1 MSGRKLHLI
10 SPEPVVEF
18 TQGGRLNDALTQIA
32 QMANAQLT
40 VEYPSSKEPAGTST
54 PGDDVE
60 LPIIYRH
67 QQMGQVRY
75 TPNGDDTPVSQAAGA
90 MAALLEHVLDR
101 EVAVGDLAEA
111 MTTSYEE
118 LNMLYTLLPN
128 IATKTDEA
136 QIGKVLVDQTTSI
149 LNCGR
154 ASLLVLDDKRK
165 NLKVLASKGLPPE
178 AQNASIPTSENIAS
192 QVLFQE
198 DVLMVNN
205 ILQRP
210 DLAKLSV
217 GQYKKDS
224 FAIVRVPLYAQGEAV
239 GVLTATERADADE
252 FSARDR
258 KLLEGLSAMGAS
270 ALLNCRL
277 HQTVNRQM
285 LDTIKAL
292 ASVVDAK
299 DHYTHDHS
307 RRVSQLCVAAG
318 KQLGIND
325 AAMCREIELAGLLHD
340 IGKIGI
346 TDTILSKTTRLTAQE
361 FDVIKTHSQI
371 GASIV
376 ENVQGLE
383 AVAKAILHHHERC
396 DGLGYPH
403 GLDKDSIPIAS
414 KLISV
419 ADTFDALTSDR
430 LYRKKVSKEKALQ
443 EIKKDRG
450 TKLDAT
456 VMDAFPAVVDQF

>member
-1 MSGRKLHLI
+1 M
-10 SPEPVVEF
+10 
-18 TQGGRLNDALTQIA
+18 
-32 QMANAQLT
+32 
-40 VEYPSSKEPAGTST
+40 
-54 PGDDVE
+54 
-60 LPIIYRH
+60 
-67 QQMGQVRY
+67 
-75 TPNGDDTPVSQAAGA
+75 
-90 MAALLEHVLDR
+90 
-101 EVAVGDLAEA
+101 
-111 MTTSYEE
+111 
-118 LNMLYTLLPN
+118 
-128 IATKTDEA
+128 
-136 QIGKVLVDQTTSI
+136 
-149 LNCGR
+149 
-154 ASLLVLDDKRK
+154 
-165 NLKVLASKGLPPE
+165 ASKGLPPE

-192 QVLFQE
+192 QVLFQD

-239 GVLTATERADADE
+239 GVLTATERTGTDE

-285 LDTIKAL
+285 LDTIQAL

-307 RRVSQLCVAAG
+307 KRVSLLCVAAG
-318 KQLGIND
+318 KQLGIDD

-346 TDTILSKTTRLTAQE
+346 TDAILSKTTRLTHEE
-361 FDVIKTHSQI
+361 FEIIKTHSQV

-383 AVAKAILHHHERC
+383 AVAKAILHHHERY

-403 GLDKDSIPIAS
+403 GLDKDSIPISS

-430 LYRKKVSKEKALQ
+430 LYRKKVSKDKALQ

-450 TKLDAT
+450 TKLDPIA
-456 VMDAFPAVVDQF
+456 VDAFLAVVDQF

>member
-1 MSGRKLHLI
+1 M
-10 SPEPVVEF
+10 
-18 TQGGRLNDALTQIA
+18 
-32 QMANAQLT
+32 
-40 VEYPSSKEPAGTST
+40 
-54 PGDDVE
+54 
-60 LPIIYRH
+60 
-67 QQMGQVRY
+67 
-75 TPNGDDTPVSQAAGA
+75 
-90 MAALLEHVLDR
+90 
-101 EVAVGDLAEA
+101 
-111 MTTSYEE
+111 
-118 LNMLYTLLPN
+118 
-128 IATKTDEA
+128 
-136 QIGKVLVDQTTSI
+136 
-149 LNCGR
+149 
-154 ASLLVLDDKRK
+154 
-165 NLKVLASKGLPPE
+165 
-178 AQNASIPTSENIAS
+178 
-192 QVLFQE
+192 
-198 DVLMVNN
+198 
-205 ILQRP
+205 
-210 DLAKLSV
+210 
-217 GQYKKDS
+217 
-224 FAIVRVPLYAQGEAV
+224 
-239 GVLTATERADADE
+239 GVLTATERAGTDE

-285 LDTIKAL
+285 LDTIQAL

-318 KQLGIND
+318 KQLGIDD
-325 AAMCREIELAGLLHD
+325 AATCREIELAGLLHD

-346 TDTILSKTTRLTAQE
+346 SDAILSKTTRLTAEE
-361 FDVIKTHSQI
+361 FEVIKTHSQI

-403 GLDKDSIPIAS
+403 GLDKDSIPISS

-430 LYRKKVSKEKALQ
+430 LYRKKVSKDKALQ

-450 TKLDAT
+450 TKLDPT
-456 VMDAFPAVVDQF
+456 VIDAFLAVIDQF